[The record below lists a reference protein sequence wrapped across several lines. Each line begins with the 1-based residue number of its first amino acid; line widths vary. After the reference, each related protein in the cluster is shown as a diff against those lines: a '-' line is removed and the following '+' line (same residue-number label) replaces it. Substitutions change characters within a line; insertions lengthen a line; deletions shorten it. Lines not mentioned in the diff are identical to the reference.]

1 MTLSRAT
8 AWLRSK
14 IYCHGKD
21 ECGEWSAVSEHISR
35 WMRNPS
41 ALYITERYEH
51 ILPSRRAWMRWCPG
65 HTNPDK
71 GDKGHWEYATSK
83 QMARIVL
90 KERYESA

>member
-21 ECGEWSAVSEHISR
+21 VGDWVNVEHMSQ
-35 WMRNPS
+35 WVRNSS
-41 ALYITERYEH
+41 ALIITERYEH
-51 ILPSRRAWMRWCPG
+51 ILPNRRAWMRWIPQNRENEG
-65 HTNPDK
+65 Y
-71 GDKGHWEYATSK
+71 WEYATSK